1 MLKFVWLTTF
11 TFCFSFLGYSQNDTL
26 KLELQDVVA
35 LAESGSPDAQIAKTQ
50 LNNNFWRYQSFL
62 ANYKPQINF
71 EANLPNLNRS
81 IEAITLP
88 DGSDIF
94 LSRSLMRNNVGI
106 TLQQDIAL
114 TGGRIFASTGLQRI
128 DIFKNNTNPGSLA
141 YLSSPISIGLIQP
154 LLGFN
159 ELKWDKKIE
168 PLRYQEATRGYS
180 EDQAEIAYEGASRFF
195 DVLIAQLNVE
205 AAIRDKANADTLYQ
219 ISKSRFDVGKI
230 AETELLQIELN
241 ARNAETNLA
250 QSRFDLQNSSEQ
262 LRNFLGIRTA
272 TSFQLVPPYDLPE
285 YIVNQ
290 DLALE
295 MARKYRSQT
304 VAFERRRIEADR
316 NVAQAKGETGFS
328 ANIFAS
334 FGLSQTAPALG
345 EAYKSPLD
353 QEQIQI
359 GLTVPIADWGKTQ
372 ARLEIA
378 ASNAELIR
386 MQVQQEE
393 VNFDQEII
401 IKVQQFQQVRQ
412 QAILAERS
420 YEIGQKRLDI
430 TRKRYRIGK
439 IDVTDLNLA
448 INEEANARRAY
459 ISALRNFWLAAYDLR
474 RLTLYDFENGVPL
487 IRE

>member
-1 MLKFVWLTTF
+1 MLRYTF
-11 TFCFSFLGYSQNDTL
+11 ILALSFGFAFFGYSQKDTL
-26 KLELQDVVA
+26 RLGLTDVVV

-71 EANLPNLNRS
+71 EATLPNLNRS

-128 DIFKNNTNPGSLA
+128 DIFKNNTNPGSLS

-159 ELKWDKKIE
+159 ALKWDKKIE

-180 EDQAEIAYEGASRFF
+180 EDQAEIAYQAANRFF

-219 ISKSRFDVGKI
+219 ISKSRYDVGKI

-241 ARNAETNLA
+241 ARNAETTLA
-250 QSRFDLQNSSEQ
+250 QSQFDLQNSTEQ
-262 LRNFLGIRTA
+262 LRNFLGIRTPTA
-272 TSFQLVPPYDLPE
+272 FQLVPPYDLPE
-285 YIVNQ
+285 YIV
-290 DLALE
+290 DPIEALE
-295 MARKYRSQT
+295 MARKHRSQT
-304 VAFERRRIEADR
+304 VNFARRRIEADR
-316 NVAQAKGETGFS
+316 NIAQAKGETGFS
-328 ANIFAS
+328 ADIFAS
-334 FGLSQTAPALG
+334 FGLSQTGPNLG
-345 EAYKSPLD
+345 ESYTAPLN

-359 GLTVPIADWGKTQ
+359 GIALPIADWGKTQ

-386 MQVQQEE
+386 MQVQQDEI
-393 VNFDQEII
+393 NFDQEII
-401 IKVQQFQQVRQ
+401 IKVNQFQQVRQ
-412 QAILAERS
+412 QAVLADRS
-420 YEIGQKRLDI
+420 YEIALKRLDI

-448 INEEANARRAY
+448 ISEEANARRGY

-474 RLTLYDFENGVPL
+474 RITLYDFENGVPL